1 MDIMQLELHGAENAY
16 YVQMLCMLLFPGEN
30 FHDAALPHVC
40 LSVSE
45 ESGVCHAVLS
55 VDDGVRTVRV
65 QSRQQTGQGAFSAE
79 KLCVGYAFMQAS
91 EQLFAERPAYGI
103 LTGVRP
109 GKLALCA
116 LAQGKT
122 PEQTRQMFCKEYLVR
137 PEKAKLVCEVA
148 SFEQTVLQ
156 SMPKNSCS
164 LYLSVPFCPSRCSY
178 CSFVSFA
185 TEGLLRQIPAYLDK
199 LCDEIRQTTA
209 LIRSLGLSLTTV
221 YIGGGTPT
229 TLNEA
234 QLKRLLD
241 TVCENADVGALREF
255 TLEAGRPD
263 TITAEKLAIAKEHG
277 VCRISI
283 NPQTLN
289 DEILRS
295 VGRRH
300 TVEQFY
306 SAYEAARKSGIPIIN
321 TDLIAGLPGESAES
335 FFRSVDEIMRLAPE
349 NFTVH
354 TFCVKRA
361 ADLRHT
367 EQSHFS
373 RSAGRVGEMVEYARA
388 RAAEHGYAP
397 YYLYRQKNTV
407 GNLENVGYAK
417 PGTQSLYN
425 VYMMEEFHSVFG
437 CGAGAV
443 TRLVG
448 NDPSKI
454 LRIFSAKY
462 PYEYLCENKSA
473 MSAENTAKIRA
484 FFAEE
489 PK

>member
-1 MDIMQLELHGAENAY
+1 
-16 YVQMLCMLLFPGEN
+16 
-30 FHDAALPHVC
+30 
-40 LSVSE
+40 
-45 ESGVCHAVLS
+45 
-55 VDDGVRTVRV
+55 
-65 QSRQQTGQGAFSAE
+65 
-79 KLCVGYAFMQAS
+79 
-91 EQLFAERPAYGI
+91 
-103 LTGVRP
+103 
-109 GKLALCA
+109 
-116 LAQGKT
+116 
-122 PEQTRQMFCKEYLVR
+122 
-137 PEKAKLVCEVA
+137 
-148 SFEQTVLQ
+148 
-156 SMPKNSCS
+156 MPRNSCS

-241 TVCENADVGALREF
+241 TVCENVNVGALREF

-263 TITAEKLAIAKEHG
+263 TINAEKLAIAKEHG
-277 VCRISI
+277 VCRVSI

-300 TVEQFY
+300 TVKQFY
-306 SAYEAARKSGIPIIN
+306 SAYETARKSGIPIIN

-335 FFRSVDEIMRLAPE
+335 FFHSVDEIMRLAPE

-373 RSAGRVGEMVEYARA
+373 RSAGRVGDMVEYARA
-388 RAAEHGYAP
+388 CAAEHGYAP

-448 NDPSKI
+448 NDPSKM

-489 PK
+489 SK